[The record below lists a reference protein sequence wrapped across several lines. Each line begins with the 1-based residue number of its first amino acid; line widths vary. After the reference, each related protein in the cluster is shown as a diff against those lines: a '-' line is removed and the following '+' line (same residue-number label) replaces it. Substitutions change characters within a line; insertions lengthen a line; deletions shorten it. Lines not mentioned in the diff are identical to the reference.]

1 MKNIIVGFVITLIVL
16 LSINIS
22 MTVNARDIR
31 QQEAENALDSALEGT
46 ISTLSKN
53 TYSINNQEEYI
64 ADLVMA
70 LTEQIQ
76 SDSSVTIR
84 VLDTDYDK
92 GIMSIQVTETYKHI
106 NGKTGNVV
114 AKKTVILEDK
124 EHQDINNDVNMYT
137 IQYLYPDNT
146 IYKYM
151 TVSEGT
157 FLYEPANPYP
167 DERIYWTSDNAVV
180 SFPFTVNSDK
190 IINFKRKGLW
200 YDSKRIKTKNR
211 NEQDRVFGLP
221 KNTLS
226 DGKKLGKWNF
236 GMQTNDT

>member
-22 MTVNARDIR
+22 MIVNARDIR

-114 AKKTVILEDK
+114 TKKTVILEDK

-137 IQYLYPDNT
+137 IQYLYPDNSV
-146 IYKYM
+146 YKYM
-151 TVSEGT
+151 QVSEGT
-157 FLYEPANPYP
+157 SLNEPVNPYP
-167 DERIYWTSDNAVV
+167 EKNVYWTSDNAVV
-180 SFPFTVNSDK
+180 SFPFIVNSDK
-190 IINFKRKGLW
+190 IIKIN
-200 YDSKRIKTKNR
+200 IN
-211 NEQDRVFGLP
+211 
-221 KNTLS
+221 
-226 DGKKLGKWNF
+226 
-236 GMQTNDT
+236 

>member
-106 NGKTGNVV
+106 NGKTGNVA

-157 FLYEPANPYP
+157 FLYEPVNPYP

-190 IINFKRKGLW
+190 IIKIN
-200 YDSKRIKTKNR
+200 IN
-211 NEQDRVFGLP
+211 
-221 KNTLS
+221 
-226 DGKKLGKWNF
+226 
-236 GMQTNDT
+236 

>member
-92 GIMSIQVTETYKHI
+92 G
-106 NGKTGNVV
+106 
-114 AKKTVILEDK
+114 LC
-124 EHQDINNDVNMYT
+124 
-137 IQYLYPDNT
+137 QY
-146 IYKYM
+146 
-151 TVSEGT
+151 
-157 FLYEPANPYP
+157 
-167 DERIYWTSDNAVV
+167 R
-180 SFPFTVNSDK
+180 
-190 IINFKRKGLW
+190 
-200 YDSKRIKTKNR
+200 
-211 NEQDRVFGLP
+211 
-221 KNTLS
+221 
-226 DGKKLGKWNF
+226 
-236 GMQTNDT
+236 

>member
-1 MKNIIVGFVITLIVL
+1 M
-16 LSINIS
+16 
-22 MTVNARDIR
+22 
-31 QQEAENALDSALEGT
+31 
-46 ISTLSKN
+46 
-53 TYSINNQEEYI
+53 
-64 ADLVMA
+64 
-70 LTEQIQ
+70 
-76 SDSSVTIR
+76 
-84 VLDTDYDK
+84 
-92 GIMSIQVTETYKHI
+92 KHI

-157 FLYEPANPYP
+157 FLYEPVNPYP

-190 IINFKRKGLW
+190 IIKIN
-200 YDSKRIKTKNR
+200 IN
-211 NEQDRVFGLP
+211 
-221 KNTLS
+221 
-226 DGKKLGKWNF
+226 
-236 GMQTNDT
+236 